1 MCSCFN
7 FPTKI
12 NRSSYY
18 SDQCIHYANV
28 FCSRQDPKKRVL
40 RPGTTDS
47 VRASDSQNLARD
59 VILTNGNSQQKNKQ
73 APQREMDKL
82 KTVRRKKNKR
92 KGRQLSKRK
101 HTRNHYK
108 QSESEIQERVRFARH
123 FDDWKLSVPLSN
135 NPPASQTMI
144 PRHITH
150 LYSSVPLSNNTIASQ
165 TIIRKHFDNW
175 DNSVPL

>member
-1 MCSCFN
+1 MCSFN

-12 NRSSYY
+12 KRSSYY

-59 VILTNGNSQQKNKQ
+59 VILTNGNSQQKNNQ
-73 APQREMDKL
+73 ARQRE
-82 KTVRRKKNKR
+82 TVRRKKNKR
-92 KGRQLSKRK
+92 KGRKLSKRK

-108 QSESEIQERVRFARH
+108 QSESEIQERLRFARH
-123 FDDWKLSVPLSN
+123 FGDYKFSVPLSN

-144 PRHITH
+144 PRHISH